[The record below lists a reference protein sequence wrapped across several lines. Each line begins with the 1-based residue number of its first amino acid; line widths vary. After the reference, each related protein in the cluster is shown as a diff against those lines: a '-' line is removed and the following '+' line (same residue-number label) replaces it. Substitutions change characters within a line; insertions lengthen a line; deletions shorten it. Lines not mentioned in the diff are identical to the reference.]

1 MNMFYHP
8 VYIAEYPAC
17 RQAIEEGLRYLNE
30 RKIRPLH
37 LGNDGL
43 YEWWKARSQ
52 TQVSS
57 VIADGDRLTFE
68 VRCGYPAGMIVK
80 VPLGR
85 RTAESV
91 TVDGKSCVQRLRNE
105 RKFGQNWA
113 LAVVPRGRSVV
124 NLSLK

>member
-1 MNMFYHP
+1 
-8 VYIAEYPAC
+8 
-17 RQAIEEGLRYLNE
+17 
-30 RKIRPLH
+30 
-37 LGNDGL
+37 
-43 YEWWKARSQ
+43 
-52 TQVSS
+52 